1 MASILFKWLLVSSL
15 LNLNT
20 SSNSSSPDAELK
32 SGGLGVYHPIFVS
45 VTEIEHNTKDKT
57 LEISCK
63 IFTDDFEKALRST
76 YKTYVDLLKP
86 KDKNAMNKLITDYVQ
101 KHLLLKVDGR
111 PVTLQFVGYQ
121 QDEEGI
127 ESYYQVNN
135 ISTVKKLD
143 VTDNILFE
151 YKKEQISIIHTTIN
165 GNKKSTKL
173 TNPEEKYSFEF

>member
-32 SGGLGVYHPIFVS
+32 SSGLGVYHPIFVS